1 MSMERYPVVIVGGG
15 PAAYAAA
22 IYAGRAKLRPL
33 CLEGYTAGGLMMT
46 ADMVENYPGASAG
59 ASGPELVAVMR
70 SQAERFGTKLIAK
83 DVTKL
88 DLGTWPFRVDMF
100 GETVEGE
107 ALIVATG
114 ARAKRL
120 GLPSEDALEGYGV
133 AYCAT
138 CDGFMFEGKR
148 VAVIGGGDSAIDQ
161 AMALAKIAT
170 EVTIVHRRER
180 FRASEIMVDHAR
192 EHENVSFLQPFT
204 VQEILGAEE
213 DHRVTGVRLRDE
225 RTQAEHVQELDGV
238 FVSIGHDPASEL
250 LAPFLDIDDQG
261 YIRVV
266 PGTSITN
273 LEGVFAA
280 GDVHERVYRQAVT
293 AAASGCM
300 AALDAARWLS
310 RRGIRSTNQAGVAEE
325 PAARSAVPS
334 VLSGQGQR

>member
-1 MSMERYPVVIVGGG
+1 MERHPVVIVGGG

-22 IYAGRAKLRPL
+22 IYAGRAKLEPL
-33 CLEGYTAGGLMMT
+33 CLEGYAAGGLLMT
-46 ADMVENYPGASAG
+46 ADRVENYPGFNAD
-59 ASGPELVAVMR
+59 ASGPELMGAMR
-70 SQAERFGTKLIAK
+70 AQAESFGTRLIAK
-83 DVTKL
+83 DVTEL
-88 DLGTWPFRVDMF
+88 DLGTWPFRVGMF
-100 GETVEGE
+100 GETVEAE

-148 VAVIGGGDSAIDQ
+148 VAIVGGGDSALDQ
-161 AMALAKIAT
+161 AMSLAKIAT

-180 FRASEIMVDHAR
+180 FRASEIMVDYAR
-192 EHENVSFLQPFT
+192 EHENISFLQPFT

-213 DHRVTGVRLRDE
+213 GHRVTGVRLRNE
-225 RTQAEHVQELDGV
+225 RTQTEHVRELDGV

-250 LAPFLDIDDQG
+250 LAPFLDRDDHG
-261 YIRVV
+261 YISVQ

-273 LEGVFAA
+273 IEGVFAA

-300 AALDAARWLS
+300 AALDAERWLA
-310 RRGIRSTNQAGVAEE
+310 RRGAWSTAHAVAAEVST
-325 PAARSAVPS
+325 PRPGVPS
-334 VLSGQGQR
+334 LLGESGQR